1 MSKLAKCIDAKILFD
16 EYRAAK
22 LPTPK
27 YFDVGIEA
35 KEVVLDYKREVQVRI
50 GTHFE
55 CRVWITDAEL
65 KQSDAAITSAKT
77 RIKRAM
83 IEEIFG
89 EFRPLLHEIVV
100 ASYDGD
106 MHKMRELIQ
115 NLEHQMFVEGCND
128 WY

>member
-1 MSKLAKCIDAKILFD
+1 MSKLAKCIDAKILYN

-55 CRVWITDAEL
+55 CRVWITDTEL

-83 IEEIFG
+83 IEEMFG
-89 EFRPLLHEIVV
+89 EFRSILTDINV
-100 ASYDGD
+100 ASYEGD
-106 MHKMRELIQ
+106 MHKVRELVEK
-115 NLEHQMFVEGCND
+115 LEHQMFVEGL
-128 WY
+128 